1 MRSNSVASS
10 SARFYDH
17 AVPDPIYAHPRLALA
32 YDTFDGPRDDLAA
45 YLAIADE
52 LAARRIVDLGC
63 GTGCLALLL
72 AADRQV
78 IAVDP
83 ARASLDVAQAK
94 PGADQVT
101 WIEGDASAIPAD
113 AQADLI
119 VMTGNAAQAVL
130 TDHDWTAMLRHVR
143 SSLAFGGCFTFE
155 TRRPE
160 RRAWEEWAV
169 DTEPVTAHVPG
180 LGPVEQRRELTAVDL
195 PLVSFRY
202 TYRFL
207 NDNTTLTSDSTLRFR
222 DEDELTTSLEA
233 EGLGIREI
241 REAPDRPGRE
251 FVVLAQRR

>member
-1 MRSNSVASS
+1 M
-10 SARFYDH
+10 
-17 AVPDPIYAHPRLALA
+17 A
-32 YDTFDGPRDDLAA
+32 YDTFDGSRDDLVA

-52 LAARRIVDLGC
+52 LAARRVVDLGC

-72 AADRQV
+72 AATDRQV

-83 ARASLDVAQAK
+83 AAASLDVAQAK
-94 PGADQVT
+94 PGADRVT

-113 AQADLI
+113 AQTDLI

-130 TDHDWTAMLRHVR
+130 TDHDWTAMLRHVHDA
-143 SSLAFGGCFTFE
+143 LAPGGCFTFE

-160 RRAWEEWAV
+160 RRAWDEWAA
-169 DTEPVTAHVPG
+169 DTEPVTADVPG
-180 LGPVEQRRELTAVDL
+180 LGPVEQRRKLTAVDL

-207 NDNTTLTSDSTLRFR
+207 NGNTTLTSDSTLRFR
-222 DEDELTTSLEA
+222 DRDELTTSLET
-233 EGLGIREI
+233 EGFGIREI

-251 FVVLAQRR
+251 FVVLAQRL